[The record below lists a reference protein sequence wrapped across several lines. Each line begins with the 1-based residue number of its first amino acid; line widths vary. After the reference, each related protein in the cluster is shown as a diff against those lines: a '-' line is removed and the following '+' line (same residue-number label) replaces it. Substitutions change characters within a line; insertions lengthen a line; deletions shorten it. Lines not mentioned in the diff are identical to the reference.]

1 MSKYM
6 ISDGRGCYL
15 RRDANGNYVPVKD
28 KAFGDVY
35 EQKVKASNVLTNC
48 INRNL
53 RDRYKIIEVEI
64 QSISSKPK
72 SAPSPSNQT
81 NVILIQS
88 KDKVA
93 KRIGNE
99 EIEENLIPNLSAE
112 INDILD
118 VITSAEQ
125 RMAELQSAMDDVEEE
140 ICDIHHYIEF
150 GKFNAYQ
157 GYLAFGMLKN
167 RLQKRRKIKD
177 ELHIL
182 KKLGTCKLNS
192 SMLSDI
198 QSSIDNLSNRKYQ
211 PRRLNELFE

>member
-1 MSKYM
+1 MSKFM
-6 ISDGRGCYL
+6 ISDGRGRYL

-35 EQKVKASNVLTNC
+35 DQKVKASNVLTNC

-64 QSISSKPK
+64 QSISSKPE
-72 SAPSPSNQT
+72 STPPPEQT

-93 KRIGNE
+93 KKIGNE

-112 INDILD
+112 INGILD

-125 RMAELQSAMDDVEEE
+125 RMAELQSAMDNVEEE

-157 GYLAFGMLKN
+157 GYLAFNMLKN

-198 QSSIDNLSNRKYQ
+198 QSSIDNLNHRKYQ